1 MGLNMPELNSVHRK
15 TGELRAQQHQART
28 LEAAQPNALAALGV
42 RRVIIIHPFIRHDA
56 RH

>member
-42 RRVIIIHPFIRHDA
+42 RRVISIHPFIRHDA